1 MISEEAVICQG
12 LIVSIFFFLASFQIL
27 LGRFDN
33 ETSKDVERWNML
45 KVLVQIIHF
54 LAVWTWACH
63 LSLGLTFFHLDKRG
77 RVGQDDF
84 KDPVHLWLSVMSF
97 NSGIIKKKKKK
108 NLLVLVPN
116 ILKVI
121 SVSASFKNDIIIL
134 LNIIQQSSLP
144 HYPY

>member
-108 NLLVLVPN
+108 SPCPSP
-116 ILKVI
+116 KY
-121 SVSASFKNDIIIL
+121 S
-134 LNIIQQSSLP
+134 
-144 HYPY
+144 